1 MIQNLAD
8 NLQDAVRR
16 RYRATPLPAFFA
28 WWGGELAP
36 LVPATL
42 RRRWMP
48 PKPQLWIV
56 PAETGGGDLRILRV
70 GDSPAVADVFG
81 AGEDLDLLR
90 DRWRDL
96 QAGFEDGRP
105 EVRLCLHEDDVLALP
120 IELPAAIE
128 SNLAQALK
136 FQIDQVSPFSPDQVY
151 FDHRVAA
158 HDHEHGRL
166 QVELR
171 MVPRETVDG
180 LLERL
185 RAVGVVIHRVD
196 TLRPGDEAEPEGFNL
211 LPDERRP
218 HYVHARARFN
228 LVLAGLLV
236 LLAGLI
242 MAQSLILRERTVNR
256 LTEDADR
263 LRTEARQVM
272 ALQQRLEESLLA
284 ANFLAEKRAAQ
295 PPAIELLAETT
306 RLLPDDIWL
315 QRFQLQGQEMTVQ
328 GLTNGSQRVINL
340 LNESELLRDTEIRGN
355 ITMDPRSGKERFTTT
370 SQVVR
375 ADGPDAAQVEDE
387 GGA

>member
-8 NLQDAVRR
+8 NLRDAARR
-16 RYRATPLPAFFA
+16 RYRASPLPAFLA
-28 WWGGELAP
+28 WWGRELAP
-36 LVPATL
+36 LVPEAL

-56 PAETGGGDLRILRV
+56 PAETGGGDLRILTV
-70 GDSPAVADVFG
+70 GDAPNVADVFG
-81 AGEDLDLLR
+81 AGEDLELLR
-90 DRWRDL
+90 GRWRERLAD
-96 QAGFEDGRP
+96 FEDGRP
-105 EVRLCLHEDDVLALP
+105 EVRLCLHEQDVLGLP
-120 IELPAAIE
+120 VDLPAAVE
-128 SNLAQALK
+128 GNLAQALR

-151 FDHRVAA
+151 FDHRIAE

-166 QVELR
+166 HVELR

-185 RAVGVVIHRVD
+185 HAIGMVVHRVD

-211 LPDERRP
+211 LPEERRP
-218 HYVHARARFN
+218 RYVHARARTN
-228 LVLAGLLV
+228 LMLGGVLV
-236 LLAGLI
+236 LLVGLV
-242 MAQSLILRERTVNR
+242 MAQSLILRERTVTR

-272 ALQQRLEESLLA
+272 ALQQRLEDSLLA

-315 QRFQLQGQEMTVQ
+315 QRFQLQGREMTVQ
-328 GLTNGSQRVINL
+328 GLTNGSQRVIGL

-370 SQVVR
+370 
-375 ADGPDAAQVEDE
+375 
-387 GGA
+387 